1 MDNKFQWFEF
11 LAGLLLGAALM
22 FLGLF
27 LAASFG

>member
-11 LAGLLLGAALM
+11 LAALM

-27 LAASFG
+27 LAGLLLWAAFFG